1 MRRWARWVFAV
12 VFVLVVLYLLGLGAA
27 CISGHLP
34 RYPKLHFPGEC
45 TILYQMCGSLTE
57 RTHIYEVRDGVW
69 PYVKSEIT
77 LLQQHKL
84 YIAGMG
90 LLLVPPFYYVVAR
103 GPLDVCYL
111 LPDEF
116 NTVVKT
122 ERLAVDS
129 VEEAWELAKIYVFT
143 DAAGFPFKII
153 NNATEIPGLSPQY
166 IEELNKSGNAEMRR
180 WAQEHYA
187 QYLRLKN
194 VITPAEVR
202 VVEDSYLLHFY
213 TWYEIGGKVT
223 WWTMKVA
230 RDGTITVIQKEKVAE
245 RVGSYH
251 LLQ

>member
-1 MRRWARWVFAV
+1 MRRWVVWVFAAV
-12 VFVLVVLYLLGLGAA
+12 SVLVVLYLLGLGAA

-34 RYPKLHFPGEC
+34 RYPKPHFPGEC

-57 RTHIYEVRDGVW
+57 RTHIYEVRDDVW

-77 LLQQHKL
+77 LFKQHKL

-103 GPLDVCYL
+103 GPLDMCFL

-116 NTVVKT
+116 NTVVKA
-122 ERLAVDS
+122 EGLAVDS
-129 VEEAWELAKIYVFT
+129 VEEAWELAKIYVYA

-166 IEELNKSGNAEMRR
+166 IEKLNKSGDVESRR
-180 WAQEHYA
+180 WAQKRYA

-194 VITPAEVR
+194 IITPAEVR
-202 VVEDSYLLHFY
+202 VVEDGYLLHFY
-213 TWYEIGGKVT
+213 TWYEIGGDVT
-223 WWTMKVA
+223 RWTMKVA
-230 RDGTITVIQKEKVAE
+230 RDGTITVQKEKVAE
-245 RVGSYH
+245 GVGKYR
-251 LLQ
+251 LLA

>member
-1 MRRWARWVFAV
+1 MRRWARWVFAA
-12 VFVLVVLYLLGLGAA
+12 VFVLVVLYLLGLGWA
-27 CISGHLP
+27 CFSGDLP
-34 RYPKLHFPGEC
+34 RYPKPHFPGEC
-45 TILYQMCGSLTE
+45 TALYQRCGHLTE
-57 RTHIYEVRDGVW
+57 TAHIYEVRDDVW
-69 PYVKSEIT
+69 SYVKSEIT
-77 LLQQHKL
+77 LFKQHKL
-84 YIAGMG
+84 YEAAMG
-90 LLLVPPFYYVVAR
+90 SFLPPMYYVVAR

-116 NTVVKT
+116 NTVVKA
-122 ERLAVDS
+122 ERLTIDS
-129 VEEAWELAKIYVFT
+129 VEEAWELAKIYIYA

-166 IEELNKSGNAEMRR
+166 IEELNKSGDVESRR
-180 WAQEHYA
+180 WAQKRYA

-202 VVEDSYLLHFY
+202 VVEDGYLLHFY

-223 WWTMKVA
+223 RWTIKVA
-230 RDGTITVIQKEKVAE
+230 KDGTITVQKERVAE

>member
-129 VEEAWELAKIYVFT
+129 VEEAWELAKIYIYA

-166 IEELNKSGNAEMRR
+166 IEELNKSGDVESRR
-180 WAQEHYA
+180 LAQKHYA
-187 QYLRLKN
+187 QYQRLKN
-194 VITPAEVR
+194 IITPAELR
-202 VVEDSYLLHFY
+202 VVEDGYLLHFY
-213 TWYEIGGKVT
+213 TWYEIGGAVT
-223 WWTMKVA
+223 RWTMKVA
-230 RDGTITVIQKEKVAE
+230 RDGTITVQKEKVAE
-245 RVGSYH
+245 GVGEYF
-251 LLQ
+251 LLA

>member
-1 MRRWARWVFAV
+1 MRRWAKWVFAA

-34 RYPKLHFPGEC
+34 RYPKPHFPGEC

-57 RTHIYEVRDGVW
+57 RTHIYEVRDGGS
-69 PYVKSEIT
+69 YVKSEIT
-77 LLQQHKL
+77 LFKQHKL
-84 YIAGMG
+84 YDAGMG

-103 GPLDVCYL
+103 GPLDMCFL

-116 NTVVKT
+116 NTVVKA
-122 ERLAVDS
+122 ERLTIDS
-129 VEEAWELAKIYVFT
+129 VEEAWELAKIYIYA

-153 NNATEIPGLSPQY
+153 NNATEIPGLSPQH
-166 IEELNKSGNAEMRR
+166 IEELNKSGDVESRR

-187 QYLRLKN
+187 QYLRLKS

-202 VVEDSYLLHFY
+202 VVEDGYLLHFY

-223 WWTMKVA
+223 RWTIKVA
-230 RDGTITVIQKEKVAE
+230 KDGTITVQKERVAE

-251 LLQ
+251 MLQ

>member
-1 MRRWARWVFAV
+1 MRRWVVWAV
-12 VFVLVVLYLLGLGAA
+12 AAVFVLVVLYLLGLGAV
-27 CISGHLP
+27 CISGNLP
-34 RYPKLHFPGEC
+34 RYPKPHFPREC
-45 TILYQMCGSLTE
+45 TALYQMCGRLTE
-57 RTHIYEVRDGVW
+57 RTHIYEVRDDVW
-69 PYVKSEIT
+69 SYVKSEIT
-77 LLQQHKL
+77 LLKQHKL

-90 LLLVPPFYYVVAR
+90 SFLPPFYYVVAR

-116 NTVVKT
+116 NTVVKA
-122 ERLAVDS
+122 EGLAVDS
-129 VEEAWELAKIYVFT
+129 VEEAWELAKIYIYA

-187 QYLRLKN
+187 QYQRLKS

-202 VVEDSYLLHFY
+202 VVEDGYLLHFY
-213 TWYEIGGKVT
+213 TWYEISGDVT
-223 WWTMKVA
+223 KWTLKVA
-230 RDGTITVIQKEKVAE
+230 RDGTITVEKEKVAE